1 LNEKALKTSE
11 NEMKKNME
19 SPMVNSIFK
28 FQNRQ
33 DISKLIAFT
42 LIASITLTACGK
54 KEDAATQAGSG
65 MPAMPVTVVEL
76 KATTVPI
83 SVEAVAQTEGAK
95 EVEIRPR
102 VGGILLKKLFE
113 EGAPIKAGQA
123 MFLIDPVP
131 FQIALANSKA
141 QLAQQEAR
149 VVQTQREA
157 ARLDGLLAS
166 QSISKREAD
175 NASSDNSMARA
186 GLAQFEAGVREAQ
199 LNLSYTT
206 VTSPL
211 SGIAGRFELSEGA
224 LVNAN
229 ASLLIKVSQVTP
241 IWVRFSLSD
250 SELASLGGHITP
262 AKVKEVTLVLAD
274 GTEYVQKGKLNFAAS
289 GIDPQ
294 LGTQQLRAT
303 FDNADKRLLPGQFV
317 RIRVTTGTRD
327 GVFLLPQTA
336 VLTGDQG
343 KFVFVAEASKDGK
356 TAAAVR
362 PIVDGGWQG
371 KDWVILSGL
380 KAGDKVIVD
389 NLIKLRPGAVV
400 VAHPLDAA
408 PIMSLDKPATKPAK

>member
-1 LNEKALKTSE
+1 MGCS
-11 NEMKKNME
+11 
-19 SPMVNSIFK
+19 
-28 FQNRQ
+28 
-33 DISKLIAFT
+33 
-42 LIASITLTACGK
+42 K
-54 KEDAATQAGSG
+54 KEDTTAQAAPPMT
-65 MPAMPVTVVEL
+65 AMPVSVIEL
-76 KATTVPI
+76 QPTSVPI
-83 SVEAVAQTEGAK
+83 SAEAIAQTEGAK

-131 FQIALANSKA
+131 FQIALANAKA
-141 QLAQQEAR
+141 QLAQQQAR
-149 VVQTQREA
+149 VEQTQRETG
-157 ARLDGLLAS
+157 RLEGLLTT

-175 NASSDNSMARA
+175 NAASDNSMARA
-186 GLAQFEAGVREAQ
+186 GLAQYEAGVREAQ

-211 SGIAGRFELSEGA
+211 SGIAGRFEFSEGA

-229 ASLLIKVSQVTP
+229 TSLLTKVSQISP

-250 SELASLGGHITP
+250 SELAQLGGHLSP
-262 AKVKEVTLVLAD
+262 ANVKEVTLILPN
-274 GTEYVQKGKLNFAAS
+274 GQEYAQKGQLNFAAS

-303 FDNADKRLLPGQFV
+303 FENADKTLLPGQFV

-343 KFVFVAEASKDGK
+343 KFVFVAERDKAGK
-356 TAAAVR
+356 TTAVIR
-362 PIVDGGWQG
+362 SIQEGGWQG

-380 KAGDKVIVD
+380 NAGDKVIAD
-389 NLIKLRPGAVV
+389 NLIKVRPGAAVDP
-400 VAHPLDAA
+400 HPLGE
-408 PIMSLDKPATKPAK
+408 MPATPSAKLAK

>member
-1 LNEKALKTSE
+1 
-11 NEMKKNME
+11 ME
-19 SPMVNSIFK
+19 STMGFNASLKPHPQKSIS
-28 FQNRQ
+28 QLATVALVA
-33 DISKLIAFT
+33 SLI
-42 LIASITLTACGK
+42 LIGCGK
-54 KEDAATQAGSG
+54 KEDAIAQAGG
-65 MPAMPVTVVEL
+65 PMPAMPVGVVEL
-76 KATTVPI
+76 QPTTVPI
-83 SVEAVAQTEGAK
+83 SAETVAQTEGAK

-131 FQIALANSKA
+131 YQIALSNAKA

-149 VVQTQREA
+149 VVQTQRETV
-157 ARLDGLLAS
+157 RLDGLLAS

-211 SGIAGRFELSEGA
+211 SGIAGRFEFSEGA
-224 LVNAN
+224 LVSAN
-229 ASLLIKVSQVTP
+229 TSLLTKVSQISP

-250 SELASLGGHITP
+250 SELAQLGGHLSP
-262 AKVKEVTLVLAD
+262 ANVKEVTLILPD
-274 GTEYVQKGKLNFAAS
+274 GQEYARKGKLNFAAS

-303 FDNADKRLLPGQFV
+303 FDNDDKALLPGQFV

-336 VLTGDQG
+336 VLTNDQG
-343 KFVFVAEASKDGK
+343 KFVFVAEKGKDGNVV
-356 TAAAVR
+356 AAVR
-362 PIVDGGWQG
+362 PIVEGGWQG
-371 KDWVILSGL
+371 KDWVVLSGL
-380 KAGDKVIVD
+380 KAGDQVIAD
-389 NLIKLRPGAVV
+389 NLIKVRPGAAVDP
-400 VAHPLDAA
+400 HPLGAA
-408 PIMSLDKPATKPAK
+408 PAMLTDKPTAKPAK